1 MIVAEIEVDS
11 PLLREAL
18 ARAPAMALSH
28 EEQYLASESINYL
41 FWARSGDFVA
51 FEEGLAADRTVTNVT
66 RLAETSDG
74 RLYRVTFTEYGERFA
89 TFPVWSELDVS
100 VVDST
105 GTHEGWE
112 IRLRLPDR
120 EGLRRFRDACEERGV
135 GFQLGAIYDETGQT
149 VPAEAR
155 LTDAQREAL
164 TTSCARGYYDIPRR
178 TTMAEVASE
187 LELSSQALSERLR
200 RGTKSL
206 VQHRFSSRLDD

>member
-1 MIVAEIEVDS
+1 MIVVEVGVDS

-18 ARAPAMALSH
+18 SRAPAMSLSH
-28 EEQYLASESINYL
+28 EEQYLASEGINYL

-51 FEEGLAADRTVTNVT
+51 FEEGLAADRTVTNVS
-66 RLAETSDG
+66 RLAETPDG

-112 IRLRLPDR
+112 LQLRLPDR
-120 EGLRRFRDACEERGV
+120 EALGRFREACVERGL
-135 GFQLGAIYDETGQT
+135 GFRLEAIYDETGEA
-149 VPAEAR
+149 VPTETR

-164 TTSCARGYYDIPRR
+164 TTCCARGYYDIPRR
-178 TTMAEVASE
+178 ATMAEVARE
-187 LELSSQALSERLR
+187 LGVSSQAISERLR
-200 RGTKSL
+200 RGTKAL
-206 VQHRFSSRLDD
+206 VQYRFSPQIDD